1 MIQGVAG
8 LNEEKLENF
17 ARAEFAANMLILKNT
32 ASKTTQIYRLVRK
45 RQHHTLERRNE
56 KYGQSENTGAGMNI
70 QQQLYHEIETLPM
83 DAQDKILKMVHFL
96 KTEILTPVKSKPKKK
111 LMATLAD
118 LDSLAVDTG
127 INDLAVQ
134 HDHYLYGMPKK

>member
-1 MIQGVAG
+1 
-8 LNEEKLENF
+8 
-17 ARAEFAANMLILKNT
+17 
-32 ASKTTQIYRLVRK
+32 
-45 RQHHTLERRNE
+45 
-56 KYGQSENTGAGMNI
+56 MNI

-83 DAQDKILKMVHFL
+83 DAQEKILKMVHFL